1 MDLNLDRNLGPR
13 VPVASPE
20 VLRRLLVYRTLV
32 DQEKPAAGFI
42 CASCNLELEELPAGL
57 TQLTFHDLRHSAVS
71 RMISAR
77 VPLPIIAKIVGW
89 SSSTMAKMAS
99 RYGHFG
105 VEEMRSAVESIS
117 SSTIVTQYPQNSP
130 QSASEPS
137 GSIN

>member
-1 MDLNLDRNLGPR
+1 
-13 VPVASPE
+13 
-20 VLRRLLVYRTLV
+20 
-32 DQEKPAAGFI
+32 
-42 CASCNLELEELPAGL
+42 
-57 TQLTFHDLRHSAVS
+57 
-71 RMISAR
+71 MISAR